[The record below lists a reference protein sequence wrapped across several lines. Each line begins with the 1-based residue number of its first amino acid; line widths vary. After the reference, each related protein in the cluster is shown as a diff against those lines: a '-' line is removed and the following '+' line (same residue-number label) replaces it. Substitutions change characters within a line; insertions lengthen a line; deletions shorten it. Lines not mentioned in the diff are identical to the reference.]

1 MIPAVLLFYDG
12 PSPAAGIFEDLVAI
26 PAIVDLV
33 QTYRFPEFV
42 ASFPGNDLTPGQ
54 RLLVHRR
61 SYYMHGS
68 LIMLFRAVFQ
78 TTPIVD
84 YSFPV
89 IEANINET
97 LVRRSFS
104 MAY

>member
-26 PAIVDLV
+26 PAIEDLV

-54 RLLVHRR
+54 RSLVHRR
-61 SYYMHGS
+61 SYMHGN
-68 LIMLFRAVFQ
+68 LIVCLEL
-78 TTPIVD
+78 
-84 YSFPV
+84 YS
-89 IEANINET
+89 
-97 LVRRSFS
+97 R
-104 MAY
+104 